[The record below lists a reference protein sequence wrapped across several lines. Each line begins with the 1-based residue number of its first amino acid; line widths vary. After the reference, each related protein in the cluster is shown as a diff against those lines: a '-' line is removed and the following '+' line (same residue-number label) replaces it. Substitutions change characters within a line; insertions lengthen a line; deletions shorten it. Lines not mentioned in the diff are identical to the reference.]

1 MVLAG
6 AIVANPKNP
15 ATVAVFDL
23 EYDRRSDPAEHELTL
38 LFLPVSLLLGFLS
51 LLIWEGKSV
60 EMPIVIGFSS
70 VPWPRW
76 ALFREFSL
84 YFSLF

>member
-51 LLIWEGKSV
+51 LLI
-60 EMPIVIGFSS
+60 
-70 VPWPRW
+70 
-76 ALFREFSL
+76 
-84 YFSLF
+84 